1 MNNKIIDTEPRWYV
15 LHTFTGYEMLA
26 KQNLE
31 QVVENGNLQDRI
43 FEIVVPMED
52 VVEEKNGKKRVVQK
66 KMMPSYILIKML
78 YGDDLWHTITS
89 TRGVTGFVGPKGRP
103 LPMTEDEIR
112 RLHLERIVVDF
123 ELNVGDTVEII
134 DGPFEG
140 NAGVVES
147 VDANNKKCKLKI
159 TFLGREVEAELSYE
173 QIRKL

>member
-1 MNNKIIDTEPRWYV
+1 MNNVMETEPKWYV

-31 QVVENGNLQDRI
+31 QVVENGNLQNRI

-52 VVEEKNGKKRVVQK
+52 VVEEKNGKRKVVQK
-66 KMMPSYILIKML
+66 KMMPSYILFKML

-123 ELNVGDTVEII
+123 ELKEGDNVEII
-134 DGPFEG
+134 EGPFVG
-140 NAGVVES
+140 NAGIVQS
-147 VDANNKKCKLKI
+147 VDAENKKCKLKI
-159 TFLGREVEAELSYE
+159 SFLGREVEAELSYE

>member
-1 MNNKIIDTEPRWYV
+1 MNNVMETEPKWYV

-31 QVVENGNLQDRI
+31 QVVENGNLQNRI

-52 VVEEKNGKKRVVQK
+52 VIEEKNGKKKVVQK

-103 LPMTEDEIR
+103 LPMTEEEIR
-112 RLHLERIVVDF
+112 RLHLEKVVVDF
-123 ELNVGDTVEII
+123 VLNAGDSVEII

-140 NAGVVES
+140 NAGIVQS
-147 VDANNKKCKLKI
+147 VDEVNKKCKLKI
-159 TFLGREVEAELSYE
+159 SLFGREVDAELSYE